1 MTERI
6 LLQKCDRGKEKK
18 RMKERM
24 VKKLFAKKAED
35 AIVDTAHIEHGT
47 ANLTQK
53 ERDQVSR
60 FTGGRVVFE
69 KENER

>member
-1 MTERI
+1 M
-6 LLQKCDRGKEKK
+6 KK
-18 RMKERM
+18 RI
-24 VKKLFAKKAED
+24 VKKMFAKKAED

>member
-1 MTERI
+1 
-6 LLQKCDRGKEKK
+6 
-18 RMKERM
+18 MKERM
-24 VKKLFAKKAED
+24 VKKLAED